1 MRILLYTSLRFLI
14 KLALNVYYKRILVE
28 GLENVPKNQPLILVA
43 NHQNALLDPLLIG
56 TQLPIRPYFL
66 TRAAVFLNPVI
77 TYFLN
82 LIQMLPVYGVCDG
95 FSTIPKNQKTF
106 QKTEEVLRSKG
117 SVLIFAEGNHSLVR
131 NIRPLSKGFTRM
143 AYGAIAHSPEIQLHI
158 LPVGIQYS
166 AHKKSAG
173 IARITIGKG
182 ILVNPDQA
190 QALKLT
196 KEVEKALKS
205 LVVDIPDEN
214 YPETLSRLLENQVDV
229 SNKQEVDHFLA
240 GRPVQNKVKSVASLG
255 NKLMKIFHL
264 PLYWIWLYG
273 IAPKMEDEVF
283 TGTWKFLIGAVLA
296 PLYYLLIF
304 LCCFHPEYG
313 TWAIS
318 FLLMAW
324 ISLWTNEN
332 SQE

>member
-1 MRILLYTSLRFLI
+1 MRIFLYTSLRFLI
-14 KLALNVYYKRILVE
+14 KIALNVYYKRILVE

-56 TQLPIRPYFL
+56 TQLPIQPYFL

-82 LIQMLPVYGVCDG
+82 LIQMLPVYRVIDG

-106 QKTEEVLRSKG
+106 QKTEEILRSKG

-143 AYGAIAHSPEIQLHI
+143 AYGALAQSPEIQPLI
-158 LPVGIQYS
+158 LPIGIQYS
-166 AHKKSAG
+166 THKKSAG
-173 IARITIGKG
+173 LARISIGKT
-182 ILVNPDQA
+182 IPVNPDPA

-205 LVVDIPDEN
+205 LVVDIPNEN
-214 YPETLSRLLENQVDV
+214 YPETLSNLLANHVDV

-240 GRPVQNKVKSVASLG
+240 GKPVLNKVKSVGSLG

-273 IAPKMEDEVF
+273 IAPKIEDEVF
-283 TGTWKFLIGAVLA
+283 TGTWKFLIGAALA
-296 PLYYLLIF
+296 PPYYLLIF

-313 TWAIS
+313 AWAIS
-318 FLLMAW
+318 LLLMAW
-324 ISLWTNEN
+324 ISLGLNEN

>member
-1 MRILLYTSLRFLI
+1 MRIFLYTSLRFLI
-14 KLALNVYYKRILVE
+14 KIALNVYYKRILVE

-56 TQLPIRPYFL
+56 TQLPIQPYFL

-82 LIQMLPVYGVCDG
+82 LIQMLPVYRVIDG

-106 QKTEEVLRSKG
+106 QKTEEILRSKG

-143 AYGAIAHSPEIQLHI
+143 AYGALAQSPEIHPLI
-158 LPVGIQYS
+158 LPIGIQYS
-166 AHKKSAG
+166 THKKSAG
-173 IARITIGKG
+173 LARISIGKT
-182 ILVNPDQA
+182 IPVNPDPA

-214 YPETLSRLLENQVDV
+214 YPETLSNLLANHVDV

-240 GRPVQNKVKSVASLG
+240 GKPVLNKVKSVGSLG

-273 IAPKMEDEVF
+273 IAPKIEDEVF
-283 TGTWKFLIGAVLA
+283 TGTWKFLIGAALA
-296 PLYYLLIF
+296 PPYYLLIF

-313 TWAIS
+313 SWAIS
-318 FLLMAW
+318 LLLMAW
-324 ISLWTNEN
+324 ISLGLNEN